1 MNISVKKIVL
11 IAVSVLIVIGIVLAV
26 CLAPRNRKY
35 DEAEVKAAATA
46 LIKASVM
53 LNDIY
58 YGKGIRYL
66 EYSENNVSPYCE
78 ADPTHLEEL
87 GFRTIAELKAKTKEV
102 FSTAH
107 AESMFASTFKG
118 MGTSQMSRY
127 YQHYDDN
134 KADKKPLYIMVYKEY
149 EPLMNGEMVYDFN
162 TLKVIDSKGEYVNAT
177 IDATVVYGE
186 KTQTHTLNLILI
198 EEESGWRLACT
209 TFAKY
214 YEGMDKYDELQKG

>member
-1 MNISVKKIVL
+1 MKSIVKIVAL
-11 IAVSVLIVIGIVLAV
+11 VLIMATLPL
-26 CLAPRNRKY
+26 CLASCDRSY

-46 LIKASVM
+46 LIKASAQ
-53 LNDIY
+53 LNEIY

-66 EYSENNVSPYCE
+66 EYSENNVSLYCE

-87 GFRTIAELKAKTKEV
+87 GFRTVAELKAKTKEV

-107 AESMFASTFKG
+107 AESMFASTLKG
-118 MGTSQMSRY
+118 TGTSQMSRY
-127 YQHYDDN
+127 YQQYDDN
-134 KADKKPLYIMVYKEY
+134 KADRKPLYIMVHKEY
-149 EPLMNGEMVYDFN
+149 KPLMNGEMVYDFN
-162 TLKVIDSKGEYVNAT
+162 TLKIIDSEGEYVNAT

-186 KTQTHTLNLILI
+186 KTQTHTLNLRLI

-214 YEGMDKYDELQKG
+214 YDGMDKYDELQKG

>member
-1 MNISVKKIVL
+1 MKSIVKIVAL
-11 IAVSVLIVIGIVLAV
+11 VLIIATLPI
-26 CLAPRNRKY
+26 CLASCDRSY

-46 LIKASVM
+46 LIKASVQ
-53 LNDIY
+53 LNEIY

-66 EYSENNVSPYCE
+66 EYSENNVSLYCE

-87 GFRTIAELKAKTKEV
+87 GFRTVSELKAKTKEV
-102 FSTAH
+102 FSAAH
-107 AESMFASTFKG
+107 AETMFSGTFSG
-118 MGTSQMSRY
+118 TGTSQMSRY
-127 YQHYDDN
+127 YQQYDDN
-134 KADKKPLYIMVYKEY
+134 RTNPKPLYIMVHKEY

-162 TLKVIDSKGEYVNAT
+162 TLKIIDSEGEYVNAT

-186 KTQTHTLNLILI
+186 KSQKHTLNIRLI